1 MLATCRSKPGSRDR
15 RVSAS
20 TLPKSPSPSFP
31 QSIKATITII
41 NPSGLYYGAA
51 DTVLVEFAKGWL

>member
-1 MLATCRSKPGSRDR
+1 MLATRRPKPGSRDR

-20 TLPKSPSPSFP
+20 TLPKSLSPYSPHF
-31 QSIKATITII
+31 IKATITII

-51 DTVLVEFAKGWL
+51 DIVLVELAKGRL